1 MQFTPTFFMAKP
13 VAGHADLAAA
23 GLEQHRLIE
32 VSQRHKGKAVAYI
45 SHLIAVSGLVW
56 EDGGTEYQ
64 AMAVLLH
71 EAIEDAGQSPWSPLH
86 ADLDLVIK
94 IGN

>member
-1 MQFTPTFFMAKP
+1 MDLPRSEMMLITPRYGA
-13 VAGHADLAAA
+13 ALAWADEL
-23 GLEQHRLIE
+23 HRD
-32 VSQRHKGKAVAYI
+32 QRRKGKAVPYI
-45 SHLIAVSGLVW
+45 SHLIAVSGLGW
-56 EDGGTEYQ
+56 EDGGTEDQ